1 MTAKTLLLMRHA
13 KSDWADAALDDFDRP
28 IAERGRLAAPLMGR
42 EIARRG
48 WAPDAALVSSA
59 IRTRQTWE
67 LVAAQ
72 LPRSVAVNYDRTIY
86 EAPARRIL
94 DAVRKTPEAVTT
106 LLVIGHNPGLEDL
119 SVLLA
124 GPESDRDALARLTGK
139 FPTAGLACFAFGGP
153 WARLERGGARLE
165 AFIRPKD
172 LA

>member
-13 KSDWADAALDDFDRP
+13 KSDWDDAILDDFDRP
-28 IAERGRLAAPLMGR
+28 LAERGRLAAPATGR

-67 LVAAQ
+67 LVATH

-94 DAVRKTPEAVTT
+94 DAVHKTPEAVTT

-124 GPESDRDALARLTGK
+124 APDSDRDALARLTEK
-139 FPTAGLACFAFGGP
+139 FPTGGLARYAFGGP
-153 WARLERGGARLE
+153 WAQLGRRGARLE
-165 AFIRPKD
+165 GFVKPKD
-172 LA
+172 LT